1 MTYLAALFTISLFM
15 ANNSSSLQICIGS
28 FLAEAGDFAVM
39 CKSRLELRGY
49 YISLKKF
56 IASQYVTGISSLWVI
71 TTGLSDA

>member
-39 CKSRLELRGY
+39 CKSRLELRG
-49 YISLKKF
+49 
-56 IASQYVTGISSLWVI
+56 
-71 TTGLSDA
+71 